1 MWGGPGGG
9 PRRPGKLANN
19 TVSAPKSSVEMKN
32 HCKKVRSRP
41 SFSRQAVSFRASL
54 PSDVTRDWYRL
65 DHWLPLALIGVALVS
80 VPVQVFSQNGL
91 PQLRQL
97 EAERTR
103 TAEQEMLLG
112 QEISQLRAEV
122 ELIKNE
128 PSAVEQV
135 ARDELGLVRP
145 TEVVFQFG
153 R

>member
-1 MWGGPGGG
+1 
-9 PRRPGKLANN
+9 
-19 TVSAPKSSVEMKN
+19 MKKD
-32 HCKKVRSRP
+32 CKKVRFEP
-41 SFSRQAVSFRASL
+41 SFSRQAVSFHANL

-65 DHWLPLALIGVALVS
+65 DHWLPLALLAAALVS

-91 PQLRQL
+91 PQLRHL
-97 EAERTR
+97 EAERAR
-103 TAEQEMLLG
+103 TSEQELLLG
-112 QEISQLRAEV
+112 QEIAQLRAEV
-122 ELIKNE
+122 ERIKNE